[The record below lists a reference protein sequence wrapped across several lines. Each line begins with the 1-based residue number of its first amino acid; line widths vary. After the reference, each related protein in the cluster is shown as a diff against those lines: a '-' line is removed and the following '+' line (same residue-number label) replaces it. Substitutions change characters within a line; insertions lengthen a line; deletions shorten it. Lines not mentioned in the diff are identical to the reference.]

1 MTIKKIKP
9 VSNSRRNTVL
19 IDYKKTLVVNR
30 KKKRIRSL
38 FKIVKKKSGRNNQG
52 RITIRHQG
60 GQKKRFYRLISFG
73 PHGKRKEIEVGKIKS
88 IEYNPNSNSF
98 ISLVRYEESG
108 KLGFVI
114 TNEGQKINDRI
125 VSSKKE
131 AIPIE
136 IGNSLP
142 LRFIPVNTFISNI
155 ELRVGDGGKLIRAAG
170 SFAEVKSHDK
180 KEKTVTVQLKSKEIR
195 KINENCMAT
204 IGKIGN
210 SECSSVKLGKSGRK
224 R

>member
-52 RITIRHQG
+52 RITIRHKG

-73 PHGKRKEIEVGKIKS
+73 PHGKK
-88 IEYNPNSNSF
+88 
-98 ISLVRYEESG
+98 
-108 KLGFVI
+108 
-114 TNEGQKINDRI
+114 
-125 VSSKKE
+125 
-131 AIPIE
+131 
-136 IGNSLP
+136 
-142 LRFIPVNTFISNI
+142 
-155 ELRVGDGGKLIRAAG
+155 
-170 SFAEVKSHDK
+170 
-180 KEKTVTVQLKSKEIR
+180 KTVTVQLKSKEIR